1 MDEHEVHA
9 RKDRADGA
17 TVLGDRAN
25 LLPLGASIATM
36 WDMCL
41 DGPSVR
47 IISEPLEL
55 QPAPAPWPVPQ
66 PCEPER
72 EAEPANS
79 S

>member
-17 TVLGDRAN
+17 TVLPDCAN
-25 LLPLGASIATM
+25 LLPLGSSIATM

-47 IISEPLEL
+47 VISEPLEL
-55 QPAPAPWPVPQ
+55 QPAPAPWPVPE

>member
-9 RKDRADGA
+9 RKDRADGG
-17 TVLGDRAN
+17 TVLDDCAN
-25 LLPLGASIATM
+25 FLPLGASIATIR
-36 WDMCL
+36 DMCL

-47 IISEPLEL
+47 VISEPLEL
-55 QPAPAPWPVPQ
+55 QPAPAPWPVPE